1 MTYSC
6 KNRCCTS
13 MKLCSTCTEIESS
26 LQNSFKIHSANGNFD
41 TRWLYII
48 NTLNPYIGWNNLSQC
63 FTESST
69 NILERVRNSS
79 LLREVETW
87 NYSTARLSES
97 PSCTESLCARYISLA
112 NYQRT
117 ASSKHLTKLSRE
129 FASKVIPRC
138 IFFGSVFLRCSLF
151 PFFLHSLD
159 TISLNLNGVH

>member
-1 MTYSC
+1 MIYSS
-6 KNRCCTS
+6 KNCCRAI
-13 MKLCSTCTEIESS
+13 MKLCSEIESS
-26 LQNSFKIHSANGNFD
+26 LQNSFKIHSANGNFG

-48 NTLNPYIGWNNLSQC
+48 NTLNPYIDWNNLSRC

-79 LLREVETW
+79 LLVREVETW

-97 PSCTESLCARYISLA
+97 PSYTESQCARYISLA